1 MTNISASLSS
11 ICNNHYHGTLRQ
23 SIWYHVLFTRKCT
36 YVPFLIVF
44 NSLFINSQEWAEEEY
59 PTYANG
65 PGYIISSD
73 IAQFIVSNFEEHK
86 LKVRSQMNICLL
98 HQSLLVLSILYR

>member
-1 MTNISASLSS
+1 VIA
-11 ICNNHYHGTLRQ
+11 
-23 SIWYHVLFTRKCT
+23 
-36 YVPFLIVF
+36 F

-73 IAQFIVSNFEEHK
+73 IAKFIVSNFEEHT
-86 LKVRSQMNICLL
+86 LKVCSQMNLCYSILL
-98 HQSLLVLSILYR
+98 YLSFLPFVRARTCIDIVFHLLVWFG

>member
-1 MTNISASLSS
+1 VIA
-11 ICNNHYHGTLRQ
+11 
-23 SIWYHVLFTRKCT
+23 
-36 YVPFLIVF
+36 F

-73 IAQFIVSNFEEHK
+73 IAKFIVSNFEEHK
-86 LKVRSQMNICLL
+86 LKVSLKNESSVITP
-98 HQSLLVLSILYR
+98 SLLVLSILLYLSFRPFFCACT

>member
-1 MTNISASLSS
+1 
-11 ICNNHYHGTLRQ
+11 
-23 SIWYHVLFTRKCT
+23 V
-36 YVPFLIVF
+36 IVF

-86 LKVRSQMNICLL
+86 LKVRSQINPCLL
-98 HQSLLVLSILYR
+98 HQSLLVPSILHLSFLPFVHAHTCMDIVFNL